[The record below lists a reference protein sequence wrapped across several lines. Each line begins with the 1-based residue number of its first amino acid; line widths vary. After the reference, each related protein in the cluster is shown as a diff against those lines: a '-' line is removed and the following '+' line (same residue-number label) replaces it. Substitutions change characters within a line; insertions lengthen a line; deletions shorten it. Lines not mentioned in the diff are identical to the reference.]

1 MTEDTGPWLRGW
13 ESLIQVEKKKKKI
26 SYILKSETFKNMYDD
41 GIK

>member
-13 ESLIQVEKKKKKI
+13 ESLIQVKKKK
-26 SYILKSETFKNMYDD
+26 SYILKSETLKNIYDD